1 MAGNWIIALRPKTCS
16 MLLDS
21 RCSSKRQGGMCLQPN
36 LAPRI
41 KIGKIAKIWKSTG
54 FLRVGRSDRRVLGGQ
69 TAG

>member
-1 MAGNWIIALRPKTCS
+1 MRYPT
-16 MLLDS
+16 D
-21 RCSSKRQGGMCLQPN
+21 MCLHPN

-54 FLRVGRSDRRVLGGQ
+54 FLRVGWSDRRVLGGQ